1 MEKLMAT
8 NFENCLNSIKTNAA
22 TFLKH
27 TLGAD
32 SAGGELVKAFMLL
45 PTPTLDEW
53 NALRAAILA
62 AKPKGM
68 TDSAAQK
75 QWERL
80 AKDAKMTKPKSTGAD
95 AILKSQTRE
104 KEKAELQALPDADIE
119 KRVKALQDAGFAE
132 KSAPVKK
139 LASELKRRKDEAN
152 APIMEKVKRERD
164 AIIKAIK
171 AADVK
176 TLEAVAK
183 LLKLAQG

>member
-1 MEKLMAT
+1 MAT

-53 NALRAAILA
+53 NQLRAAIIA

-80 AKDAKMTKPKSTGAD
+80 AKDAKMEKPKSTNAD
-95 AILKSQTRE
+95 ALVKSQARE
-104 KEKAELQALPDADIE
+104 KEKAALQAMPDADIE
-119 KRVKALQDAGFAE
+119 KRIKALKDADYTDA
-132 KSAPVKK
+132 SAPVKK
-139 LASELKRRKDEAN
+139 LASELKRRMEEAH
-152 APIMEKVKRERD
+152 APVLAMVKKERE

-183 LLKLAQG
+183 LLKLEV